1 MRRITVLVLSA
12 SSILLLLVLVGSV
25 QASAASKAKWT
36 IMVYMTADN
45 DLEPQSFLDLEEM
58 EKVKLPG
65 SVRVVVIIDRSAENY
80 EQRLAGYIDVD
91 AYGDWS
97 DTRIYLV
104 QHHPGPGIGSR
115 LLARLGERDM
125 GDPATLLY
133 FVEYVVRNFPSEHY
147 MLVLWNH
154 GSSLGVDYDYGD
166 RDALT
171 LDELRAVFAKLNG
184 MGIHLDIVGFDACLM
199 SMLETIYSLA
209 GYTDYIV
216 ASEEVEPGYGW
227 PYDLVLEKLAEN
239 PSMTPRELAR
249 VIVASY
255 EAFYQE
261 MGRQATTMAAFSL
274 KGLDREEIVAAI
286 RDLSGYVAKH
296 PEQAQAVRQY
306 INEYGAEANEGG
318 ITVDFVQLVRGLA
331 ERGYNGKALALVNK
345 LVGARLANYAGQE
358 KQGSNGVAIF
368 YPRKFLGR
376 VYAAQTSFGKETNW
390 LDALRAATNIAPEVT
405 DSPTITG
412 QVATNE
418 ANTGGEA
425 GAAGLLS
432 ALGNIPVD
440 RVPGD
445 EIVAVL
451 ATTITKNGE
460 SYEASSLLVMGLRG
474 SKLVKIVDKVI
485 DSADS
490 PEASIMPVI
499 TTTYD
504 YDNDGSSELYI
515 AEQLYDE
522 NGLPA
527 TRILLVEPSTGK
539 IVTGIQIDL
548 FEISGIAIGDI
559 NGDGKAELVI
569 AGTKYEEQDG
579 YITDM
584 YGKVYI
590 AAPSLGRVIN
600 SISIR
605 SHQEGVY
612 PAISGAALADI
623 DGDGAEDVVI
633 SINHYDADFNPVT
646 SMDRVYIVSAKDK
659 PRTLVTLRYS
669 ANDVAASDIDKDG
682 KPEIVLA
689 LSDCRVGVLKIG
701 QGKAEPYALIEFP
714 EKICSVVGGLET
726 SDIDGDGIEEVIVYL
741 LMLSDEGELED
752 INIRV
757 FSFAG
762 KPSLEYSVNGLFTS
776 GNARIPLVADLNGD
790 GRKEIAYVAVTAHGI
805 RVEVHNITNYVY
817 TKGDLRGSVVDERKK
832 PVADATVI
840 VAIPRQGKYYVTTT
854 DENGVFGLKGIPAA
868 TYEVTVIA
876 RNKAQATIDVSIEA
890 GKTKQVTIVLRK
902 SSTQTTTTITQ
913 TSTTTHTT
921 TTTTTTTHTTTTQ
934 HSTTTSTA
942 HHTSSTTT
950 TQTTST
956 AKTATT
962 TITQTSTG
970 VKTSKTSAT
979 NKKTK
984 TGTKT
989 ETTTQ
994 QIPFT
999 TPINI
1004 TQQNTSTTKNTEEK
1018 EEAAKQKETSS
1029 KAETRPATTE
1039 EETSPVKTARQNYY
1053 YYSIPAVLIVAA
1065 VAYVLASRRSSPP
1078 APPPPPG

>member
-1 MRRITVLVLSA
+1 MSRISALILVLSA
-12 SSILLLLVLVGSV
+12 LLLLVLVGSV

-58 EKVKLPG
+58 EKVKLPS

-115 LLARLGERDM
+115 LLARLGEKDM

-133 FVEYVVRNFPSEHY
+133 FVEYVAKNFPSEHY

-171 LDELRAVFAKLNG
+171 LDELRDVFAKLKG

-239 PSMTPRELAR
+239 PSMTPRELAM

-255 EAFYQE
+255 EAFYQ
-261 MGRQATTMAAFSL
+261 GLDRQATTMAAFSL
-274 KGLDREEIVAAI
+274 KSLSKGEIVAAI
-286 RDLSGYVAKH
+286 RDLSSYVTKH

-331 ERGYNGKALALVNK
+331 ERGYNGKALALVGK
-345 LVGARLANYAGQE
+345 LLSARIANYAGQE
-358 KQGSNGVAIF
+358 KQGSNGIAIF
-368 YPRKFLGR
+368 YPRKFLGS
-376 VYAAQTSFGKETNW
+376 VYAAQTSFGRETNW

-405 DSPTITG
+405 DSPTISG
-412 QVATNE
+412 QVSTNE
-418 ANTGGEA
+418 ANTGSEA
-425 GAAGLLS
+425 GTAGLLS

-440 RVPGD
+440 KVPGD

-460 SYEASSLLVMGLRG
+460 VYEASSLLVMGLRG

-485 DSADS
+485 DSAGS
-490 PEASIMPVI
+490 PEASIVPVI
-499 TTTYD
+499 SNTYD
-504 YDNDGSSELYI
+504 YDNDGSQELYV

-539 IVTGIQIDL
+539 IITGIQIDL
-548 FEISGIAIGDI
+548 FEVSGIAIGDI
-559 NGDGKAELVI
+559 NGDGKPELVV

-579 YITDM
+579 YITNM

-590 AAPSLGRVIN
+590 AAPSLVKVIN

-605 SHQEGVY
+605 SQQESVY
-612 PAISGAALADI
+612 PAISGVTLADI
-623 DGDGAEDVVI
+623 DKDGATDIVV
-633 SINHYDADFNPVT
+633 SINYYDADLNPVT
-646 SMDRVYIVSAKDK
+646 SMDRVYIVSAKNK

-669 ANDVAASDIDKDG
+669 ANDVAASDIDRDG

-714 EKICSVVGGLET
+714 EKICSIVGGLET
-726 SDIDGDGIEEVIVYL
+726 SDLDGDGIEEVIVYL
-741 LMLSDEGELED
+741 LMLGDEGELED

-776 GNARIPLVADLNGD
+776 GSARIPLVADLNGD
-790 GRKEIAYVAVTAHGI
+790 GRKEMAYVAVTARGI

-817 TKGDLRGSVVDERKK
+817 TKGNLRGKVVDEHKK

-840 VAIPRQGKYYVTTT
+840 VAIPRQGKYYVTAT

-876 RNKAQATIDVSIEA
+876 KNKAQATIDVSIEA
-890 GKTKQVTIVLRK
+890 GKTKQITIVLRR
-902 SSTQTTTTITQ
+902 SSTQTTTTQTGTTTQ
-913 TSTTTHTT
+913 TTITTATTTHTT
-921 TTTTTTTHTTTTQ
+921 HATTTT
-934 HSTTTSTA
+934 SA
-942 HHTSSTTT
+942 VHHTSSTTT
-950 TQTTST
+950 TQTANT
-956 AKTATT
+956 AETT
-962 TITQTSTG
+962 TTTTTQTSS
-970 VKTSKTSAT
+970 TSKK
-979 NKKTK
+979 NK
-984 TGTKT
+984 TGAKT
-989 ETTTQ
+989 ETTKQ

-999 TPINI
+999 IPINI

-1018 EEAAKQKETSS
+1018 EATKQRETIS
-1029 KAETRPATTE
+1029 KTETRPITTG

-1053 YYSIPAVLIVAA
+1053 YYSIPAVLIIASL
-1065 VAYVLASRRSSPP
+1065 AYILASRRSSPP

>member
-1 MRRITVLVLSA
+1 MKRTTTLVLLF
-12 SSILLLLVLVGSV
+12 SSTLLLLVVLGSL

-58 EKVKLPG
+58 EKVKLPDN
-65 SVRVVVIIDRSAENY
+65 VRVVVIIDRSAENY
-80 EQRLAGYIDVD
+80 EQRLAAYINVD

-104 QHHPGPGIGSR
+104 QHHPEPGIGSK
-115 LLARLGERDM
+115 LLARLGEKDM

-133 FVEYVVRNFPSEHY
+133 FVEYVVENFPAEHY

-154 GSSLGVDYDYGD
+154 GSSLGAEYDYGD

-184 MGIHLDIVGFDACLM
+184 MDIHLDIVGFDACLM

-209 GYTDYIV
+209 GYTNYMV
-216 ASEEVEPGYGW
+216 ASEESEPGYGW
-227 PYDLVLEKLAEN
+227 PYDLMLEKLAEN
-239 PSMTPRELAR
+239 PSITPRELAR
-249 VIVASY
+249 IIVTSY

-261 MGRQATTMAAFSL
+261 LDRQATTMAAFSL
-274 KGLDREEIVAAI
+274 RNLSRDEIVAAI
-286 RDLSGYVAKH
+286 KDLANYVAKH

-306 INEYGAEANEGG
+306 INEYGSEANEGG

-331 ERGYNGKALALVNK
+331 ERGYNGKALALVDK
-345 LVGARLANYAGQE
+345 LLGARIANYAGQE
-358 KQGSNGVAIF
+358 KQGSNGLAIF
-368 YPRKFLGR
+368 YPRKFLGI
-376 VYAAQTSFGKETNW
+376 VYVSQTSFGKETNW
-390 LDALRAATNIAPEVT
+390 LEALRAATNIAPEVE
-405 DSPTITG
+405 DSPTVTG

-418 ANTGGEA
+418 ANTSGEA
-425 GAAGLLS
+425 GTAGLLS
-432 ALGNIPVD
+432 ALGSIPVD
-440 RVPGD
+440 NAPGD

-451 ATTITKNGE
+451 ATTITRNGE
-460 SYEASSLLVMGLRG
+460 NYEASSLLVMGLRG

-485 DSADS
+485 DSASS
-490 PEASIMPVI
+490 PEASIIPVI
-499 TTTYD
+499 TNTYD
-504 YDNDGSSELYI
+504 YDGDGSQELYI

-539 IVTGIQIDL
+539 ITAGIQIDL
-548 FEISGIAIGDI
+548 FEVGGITIGDI
-559 NGDGKAELVI
+559 NGDGKAELII

-579 YITDM
+579 YITEM

-590 AAPSLGRVIN
+590 AAPSLGEMIN

-612 PAISGAALADI
+612 PAISGVALADI
-623 DGDGAEDVVI
+623 DGDGAEDIVV
-633 SINHYDADFNPVT
+633 SINHYDTDFNPVT
-646 SMDRVYIVSAKDK
+646 STDSVYIVSVKDE
-659 PRTLVTLRYS
+659 PRTLMTLRYS

-689 LSDCRVGVLKIG
+689 LSDCRVGVLKVG

-714 EKICSVVGGLET
+714 EKVCSIVGGLET
-726 SDIDGDGIEEVIVYL
+726 SDLDGDGIEEVVVYL

-776 GNARIPLVADLNGD
+776 GNAKIPLVADLDGD
-790 GRKEIAYVAVTAHGI
+790 GRKEMAYVAVTARGI

-817 TKGDLRGSVVDERKK
+817 TKGSLRGKVVNEHKE

-840 VAIPRQGKYYVTTT
+840 VAIPRQGKYYITTT

-876 RNKAQATIDVSIEA
+876 KNKAQATIDVSIEA
-890 GKTKQVTIVLRK
+890 GKTKQVVIVLK
-902 SSTQTTTTITQ
+902 EPSTQTTTTQ
-913 TSTTTHTT
+913 TSTTTTQHTTTITTTTHTTHTT
-921 TTTTTTTHTTTTQ
+921 TTTLTTH
-934 HSTTTSTA
+934 
-942 HHTSSTTT
+942 HTSTTT
-950 TQTTST
+950 TQTTNT
-956 AKTATT
+956 AKTATK
-962 TITQTSTG
+962 TST
-970 VKTSKTSAT
+970 TS
-979 NKKTK
+979 KTK
-984 TGTKT
+984 TGAKT
-989 ETTTQ
+989 ETTNN

-999 TPINI
+999 IPVNI
-1004 TQQNTSTTKNTEEK
+1004 TQQNTNTTKTIEK
-1018 EEAAKQKETSS
+1018 DGLTKQRGTTSS
-1029 KAETRPATTE
+1029 KAKTKPATTE
-1039 EETSPVKTARQNYY
+1039 EETSPIKPARQNYY
-1053 YYSIPAVLIVAA
+1053 YYSIPAVLVIAA
-1065 VAYVLASRRSSPP
+1065 LAYLLTSRRSSPP
-1078 APPPPPG
+1078 TPPPPPG